1 MNLVRTITSLVLLT
15 IGAVVAASVREDPG
29 VPARGQPA
37 AVASAVL
44 VDINHATLAEL
55 RTLPGVGEANEAL
68 QGRKAEQQL
77 GQAETTDH
85 RTEDSARNPDH
96 TAEVSRGHSRR
107 KLSARSTGTLTRK
120 GRNGS
125 GSQGRKR
132 YDEGPNG
139 MDG

>member
-1 MNLVRTITSLVLLT
+1 KSGGCAGKAIKLTS
-15 IGAVVAASVREDPG
+15 GD
-29 VPARGQPA
+29 
-37 AVASAVL
+37 
-44 VDINHATLAEL
+44 L
-55 RTLPGVGEANEAL
+55 RCVLPGVGEASEAL
-68 QGRKAEQQL
+68 QSRKAEQQL
-77 GQAETTDH
+77 GQSETTDH
-85 RTEDSARNPDH
+85 RTEDFARNPDH
-96 TAEVSRGHSRR
+96 NAEVSRGHSRR